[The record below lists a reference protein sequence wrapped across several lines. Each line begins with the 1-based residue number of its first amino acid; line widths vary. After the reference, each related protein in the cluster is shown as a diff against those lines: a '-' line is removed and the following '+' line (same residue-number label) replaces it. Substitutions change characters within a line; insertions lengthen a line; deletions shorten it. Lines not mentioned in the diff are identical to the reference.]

1 MKYATFYFKY
11 FTKYHGKNEVQN
23 LNIDKLQRVFFN
35 RFMKN
40 QVIKMN
46 KNEL

>member
-1 MKYATFYFKY
+1 MYFLNQSIT
-11 FTKYHGKNEVQN
+11 TKYHGKNEVQN